1 MGHDNHHHA
10 HEQAH
15 EHAPAHFGVAF
26 AIGAGLNIALV
37 AAQVVGGVAANS
49 MALLADAA
57 HNGGDVLGLLAAW
70 AAFRMARRHPTAQHT
85 YGWGRGTILAALVNA
100 VVLLVSVGGIAVAA
114 VERLLAAS
122 PVAETTVMG
131 VAGAGIVV
139 NGLTAVL
146 FARGHEDM
154 NIRATFVHMAADAAI
169 SAGVLAAAAAILVTG
184 RHWIDPLVGLAIAGL
199 IVAGT
204 WGLLRDSMNLAM
216 DGVPAGI
223 AEHEVKAWLAGL
235 PGVEEVHDLHIWA
248 LSTTETALTAHLV
261 RAEQADGQVL
271 ISAACQGL
279 GVRFK
284 IRHATVQ
291 VETAAV
297 AAACRLRPEH
307 VV

>member
-1 MGHDNHHHA
+1 MGDDQQHG
-10 HEQAH
+10 
-15 EHAPAHFGVAF
+15 HAPMRFGVAF
-26 AIGAGLNIALV
+26 AVGAGLNIGLV
-37 AAQVVGGVAANS
+37 AAQVIWGIAANS
-49 MALLADAA
+49 MALLADAV
-57 HNGGDVLGLLAAW
+57 HNGGDVLGLLLAW
-70 AAFRMARRHPTAQHT
+70 AAFLMARRQPTAQRT

-100 VVLLVSVGGIAVAA
+100 VVLLVSVGAIAAA
-114 VERLLAAS
+114 AGERLLAGS
-122 PVAETTVMG
+122 PVAERTVMW
-131 VAGAGIVV
+131 VAGAGIVI

-154 NIRATFVHMAADAAI
+154 NIRAIFMHMAADAAI
-169 SAGVLAAAAAILVTG
+169 SAGVLVAAVAILFTG

-199 IVAGT
+199 IMVGT

-216 DGVPAGI
+216 DGVPGGI
-223 AEHEVKAWLAGL
+223 AEHEVKAWLGGL

-261 RAEQADGQVL
+261 RAEQADGQAL

-284 IRHATVQ
+284 IHHATVQ